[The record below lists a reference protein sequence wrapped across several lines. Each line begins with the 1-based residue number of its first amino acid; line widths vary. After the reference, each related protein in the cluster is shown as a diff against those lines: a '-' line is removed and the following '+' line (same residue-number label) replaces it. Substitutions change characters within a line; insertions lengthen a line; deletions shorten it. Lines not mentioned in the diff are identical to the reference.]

1 MDSNS
6 LGFSA
11 SGTNMLFERN
21 FVQNGDDCLTVGNG
35 AKDIIFRSVVVK
47 LSPIH
52 TDLLERD
59 SYCEGGHGLSIGSLG
74 KGGQVADVQNV
85 LSVLHFL
92 YRVLDISCSFSASQD

>member
-1 MDSNS
+1 
-6 LGFSA
+6 
-11 SGTNMLFERN
+11 MLFERN

-35 AKDIIFRSVVVK
+35 GKDIIFRSAVVK
-47 LSPIH
+47 LSPIY

-85 LSVLHFL
+85 VSVPHFL
-92 YRVLDISCSFSASQD
+92 YRVLDIACLLLTSQD